1 MKNTDKFIRA
11 AHMTEIYMNHQ
22 VTANQIMSYAVK
34 YNNDTCVTP
43 DKEMVAKA
51 YFVTR
56 TIAKNN
62 GISSEEFH
70 RIMDLRLCH

>member
-1 MKNTDKFIRA
+1 
-11 AHMTEIYMNHQ
+11 MTEIYMNHQ
-22 VTANQIMSYAVK
+22 VTVKQIMSYAV
-34 YNNDTCVTP
+34 NNKNTCITP
-43 DKEMVAKA
+43 DKEVIAKA

-70 RIMDLRLCH
+70 RILDMRLCH